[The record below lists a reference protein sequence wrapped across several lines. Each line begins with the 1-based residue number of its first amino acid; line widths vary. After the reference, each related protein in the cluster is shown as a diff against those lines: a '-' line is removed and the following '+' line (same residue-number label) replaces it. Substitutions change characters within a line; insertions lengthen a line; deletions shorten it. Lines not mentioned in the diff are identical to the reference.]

1 MDEADRISVAFNNSG
16 VTRTIDRTEHT
27 TGVLHKIKF
36 YYVNGGMFL
45 LIKSFLSS
53 RKL

>member
-1 MDEADRISVAFNNSG
+1 MALNTSG
-16 VTRTIDRTEHT
+16 VTQTIDRIEHT
-27 TGVLHKIKF
+27 AGLLHKIKF
-36 YYVNGGMFL
+36 YYVNDGMFL

>member
-1 MDEADRISVAFNNSG
+1 MALTTSG
-16 VTRTIDRTEHT
+16 VIWTIDRIEHT
-27 TGVLHKIKF
+27 AGLLHKIKF
-36 YYVNGGMFL
+36 CYVKGGMFL